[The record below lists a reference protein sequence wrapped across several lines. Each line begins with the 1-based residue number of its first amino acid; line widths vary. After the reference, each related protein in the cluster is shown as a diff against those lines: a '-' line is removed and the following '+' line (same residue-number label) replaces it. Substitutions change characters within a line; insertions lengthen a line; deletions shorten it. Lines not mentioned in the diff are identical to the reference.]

1 MAFLLTDAYSRNYT
15 GALDASC
22 VHSTLSALQT
32 YMYSDATCYAG
43 QIVAVTSDSTAAN
56 NGLYLIVTNPNFKS
70 GSAKSASNSP
80 FLANLYASSSSLS
93 DAVNNMAGVLK
104 FQGVLPSGSTMTST
118 KCKKG
123 YAWLVTTETGAALPN
138 NGGNASYCFFD
149 ENTTLEAGDL
159 VICISGDTE
168 RTFLNSNYSEFAV
181 INKNIARS
189 VSSSSD
195 STTDAEIVVYDGTDG
210 RKIKKGGQTL
220 SALKSECKNLAN
232 ATGTL
237 SIAHGGTGATT
248 LAGAKTALGI
258 DTLETALQNLTG
270 GGSSAASATKLA
282 TARSLAFNHPT
293 LGALSEYKNN
303 TFDGSK
309 NMTALAIDGMYT
321 GSSIPTE
328 ITTNFAEWAH
338 AGTAYTVSDTI
349 RDYVKVL
356 SLETGSGCG
365 TICKQLSRFNK
376 AYIDGS
382 NPIAL
387 KQLNGSLFIG
397 ETLVSGKPY
406 LVSFCVLTV
415 SGTST
420 AMQILIEKTGTS
432 MAKTTFQSI
441 MSELEQKFGNLSNIF
456 PIGTQ
461 FVNPDNGT
469 TYIYDG
475 YASSSNKFTA
485 NTWQ

>member
-22 VHSTLSALQT
+22 VHSTLAALQT

-56 NGLYLIVTNPNFKS
+56 NGLYLIVANASFKS

-80 FLANLYASSSSLS
+80 FKATQYASATTLS

-104 FQGVLPSGSTMTST
+104 FQGVLPSGSTMTNT
-118 KCKKG
+118 MCKKG

-149 ENTTLEAGDL
+149 ENTTLEVGDL

-168 RTFLNSNYSEFAV
+168 RSFLSSNYSEFAV

-210 RKIKKGGQTL
+210 RKVKKGGQTL

-237 SIAHGGTGATT
+237 PISKGGTGATT

-282 TARSLAFNHPT
+282 TARSLAYNHPV
-293 LGALSEYKNN
+293 LGSVGEYKNN

-309 NMTALAIDGMYT
+309 NMTALAIDGVYT
-321 GSSIPTE
+321 GSGIPSA
-328 ITTNFAEWAH
+328 ITTNFPGWAI
-338 AGTAYTVSDTI
+338 AGTAITMTDAS
-349 RDYVKVL
+349 REYVTAIEL
-356 SLETGSGCG
+356 TSGSGCG
-365 TICKQLSRFNK
+365 SLFNQFKRFRRV
-376 AYIDGS
+376 YV
-382 NPIAL
+382 
-387 KQLNGSLFIG
+387 NGSIPVDLRQVTDTQFVG
-397 ETLVSGKPY
+397 EATINGKECLVCIFQREQGGGYYVDQYIMPKKGTMFSDTVFQHIIEGLEY
-406 LVSFCVLTV
+406 NLGILTSVL
-415 SGTST
+415 
-420 AMQILIEKTGTS
+420 
-432 MAKTTFQSI
+432 
-441 MSELEQKFGNLSNIF
+441 
-456 PIGTQ
+456 PIGTE
-461 FVNPDNGT
+461 FVNTATGT
-469 TYIYDG
+469 TYIYNGYEDG
-475 YASSSNKFTA
+475 QNRFIKMG
-485 NTWQ
+485 WQ